1 MLQVTKPYL
10 ITNFIGNINNFG
22 VIYFLTAG
30 APSTLDYYK
39 GAGKTDLLVTWLY
52 KLTAESNDY
61 NLAATIG
68 IMIFVISAAFSMITY
83 AKAGISQNEEA
94 LQ

>member
-1 MLQVTKPYL
+1 MLQVTTPYL

-22 VIYFLTAG
+22 VIYFLTG
-30 APSTLDYYK
+30 GGPSTLDYYK

-52 KLTAESNDY
+52 KLTNDSNDY
-61 NLAATIG
+61 NLAATLG
-68 IMIFVISAAFSMITY
+68 ILIFIISAAFSMFTY
-83 AKAGISQNEEA
+83 AQARITENEEA